1 MPGYPWVRDYGFFV
15 DIGDGLSGMV
25 PAQEMTWSN
34 RKTNPSKL
42 VKECDTVKA
51 QVLAIDE
58 KKRRIT
64 LGLRQLTE
72 DPMTAFAMCCPVGT
86 RITGRVV
93 NIEDYGFFVEVE
105 DGLDG
110 LVRATEIDWTQKN
123 PVPSEMVRVGDTVKV
138 QVIGIDEEKRRIE
151 LSMKQCLPN
160 PWDEY
165 AAAHRAGDRVRGI
178 VHTIAKFG
186 IFVGL
191 APGIDGLVH
200 LSEMSSAEPGEE
212 AIKKYKEGD
221 EVESVILD
229 INPELKRI
237 ALSIRLLEEHPS

>member
-1 MPGYPWVRDYGFFV
+1 
-15 DIGDGLSGMV
+15 MV
-25 PAQEMTWSN
+25 PAAEMSWSN
-34 RKTNPSKL
+34 RKTNPSKV
-42 VKECDTVKA
+42 VKEGDTVKA
-51 QVLAIDE
+51 RVLAIDE
-58 KKRRIT
+58 KKHRIT

-105 DGLDG
+105 EGLDG
-110 LVRATEIDWTQKN
+110 LVRASEIDWTKREV
-123 PVPSEMVRVGDTVKV
+123 VPSDVVRVGDTVKV
-138 QVIGIDEEKRRIE
+138 QVIGIDEDKRRIE
-151 LSMKQCLPN
+151 LSLKQCLPN
-160 PWDEY
+160 PWNEY
-165 AAAHRAGDRVRGI
+165 AASHSAGDRVKGT

-221 EVESVILD
+221 EVEAVIMD
-229 INPELKRI
+229 INPDLKRI
-237 ALSIRLLEEHPS
+237 ALSIRQLEEAASVS